1 MNILKTQKIRSIII
15 INLKVIGKIYNLL
28 DKNCKKN
35 FLYIQ
40 FLYLIQAVFELV
52 GLVSVYPL
60 IMVITLNSVGDFYNS
75 FPFLKN
81 FFYFENILELQILL
95 LSLFLITIILLNII
109 IFINFYF
116 TETLI
121 KKIYISIADRLI
133 YSYLEKSAFL
143 DKENEISDKINNVT
157 YNLQTATINIFRNL
171 LRSNPKIYT
180 IVILAISFL
189 YVDLT
194 ISVLLILIA
203 LLFYFLVFRNIKKK
217 LGFWGK
223 LSSENNKDIVRFSK
237 EVFSNFK
244 LVKIDKLSNYLRG
257 IFLSLYSDQGIAH
270 QNIQVITFFSRVII
284 ETLAITLICILMMY
298 YLATVSSDT
307 FLPLIT
313 FYLYGFFRIFPP
325 MQQIFQSY
333 SNIKSWSYL
342 MDKLYIPIKK
352 ENDEI
357 ILNNKENNIDE
368 KSKKFFESNIV
379 IKDLYFSYDQ
389 VNILEN
395 INFKFNKSNIIGIK
409 GKSGSGKSTLL
420 NILCGLLK
428 VKKGQIL
435 IDGIN
440 LSRDNMNIWHKLVS
454 YVPQDIFLFNDT
466 LKKNIL
472 LNKNNIS
479 QKYLDQVLLI
489 SGVQDIL
496 NKKNIKLDTIVNEN
510 SLNFS
515 GGERQRIGIARSLIK
530 NPELLIF
537 DETTS
542 GLEIDSEKKII
553 YNIKKHFDKITIIL
567 ISHRE
572 KSLEICEQVLELG

>member
-1 MNILKTQKIRSIII
+1 M
-15 INLKVIGKIYNLL
+15 IGKIYNLL